1 MRDRHERNSLV
12 CIELVCYRCMRRL
25 MMRTMAWI
33 FGALLLLS
41 GAQAGAAVLCQK
53 RSGALSVRTACKK
66 KEAVVDPIALGLRG
80 PKGDQGDPGSPGPTL
95 AISGFK
101 NGPVAVPSSLT
112 SIAQL
117 SIPTPG
123 KYVIVAKLWLFDN
136 VNTSLLT
143 DCQLAAG
150 VDTDR
155 ARTML
160 EGNSGTVVAGTAV
173 ALNVVHEFMSPG
185 TVQLS
190 CDAFGVDV
198 SANDIKIT
206 AIQVGDLTN
215 TSLP

>member
-1 MRDRHERNSLV
+1 
-12 CIELVCYRCMRRL
+12 
-25 MMRTMAWI
+25 MMRMMVWI

-41 GAQAGAAVLCQK
+41 GAQAEAAVLCK
-53 RSGALSVRTACKK
+53 KASGALSVRTACKK
-66 KEAVVDPIALGLRG
+66 KETVVDPLALGLRG
-80 PKGDQGDPGSPGPTL
+80 PKGDQGDPGSPGSPGPTL

-160 EGNSGTVVAGTAV
+160 EGNSGVVVAGATV
-173 ALNVVHEFMSPG
+173 AFNVVHEFISPG

-190 CDAFGVDV
+190 CNAFGVDV